1 MSVQRAA
8 KRRIQKNA
16 GKSVQEDIK
25 KYTDNVKEIAV
36 KKAVESFAVASFIV
50 LHDKFGFGESR
61 LKKFNSEITNLFDC
75 IVDGYVTLEELKT
88 EVREK
93 YNINI

>member
-1 MSVQRAA
+1 MSVHRAA

-16 GKSVQEDIK
+16 GKSVESEIK
-25 KYTDNVKEIAV
+25 EYADNVKRIAV
-36 KKAVESFAVASFIV
+36 KKAVESFAVVSFIV

-61 LKKFNSEITNLFDC
+61 LKKFNSEVTNLFDC
-75 IVDGYVTLEELKT
+75 IVDDYVTLEELKT